1 MLAAACTPSAAPGT
15 PHPAGDPANGRSA
28 SETVTVRDPQLEQR
42 IARLELRLLER
53 DPQLEELQARLDEA
67 RRGGGRAAAKPPRLP
82 APAARP
88 QASAEAGIALQ
99 SRQSAPRP

>member
-1 MLAAACTPSAAPGT
+1 MCARRAVHPIIFCGMLAAACTPSAAPGT

-53 DPQLEELQARLDEA
+53 DAQLEELQARLDEA
-67 RRGGGRAAAKPPRLP
+67 RREVVRASRPEKSASPP
-82 APAARP
+82 
-88 QASAEAGIALQ
+88 
-99 SRQSAPRP
+99 